1 MRRGI
6 NLLLSGSVF
15 HTAGQSLLLPGYG
28 AGGGAGAVANQLDKE
43 NGYHSF
49 AQLLWGNWNVTAL
62 FNSRRI
68 IQPQGIYESQFNN
81 TGNAV
86 TDQRN
91 FVSLDYTRQL
101 GADRRLRWRT
111 AYDQYRYR
119 DVFIYDGD
127 SEEDDASDVRDS
139 NWGDWMTTRLS
150 ISTPVRRLGTLTA
163 GSEVYHE
170 LRNLQVIFQTTPA
183 AQEYFRISRPNRG
196 IAIFAQQEVP
206 VTKRWR
212 IYAGLR
218 QDYSRNFQWFT
229 APRVSAV
236 FDQNDRLTYK
246 LSYARAFRNPS
257 TYEKYYEDDYYQ
269 VLNLNLRQERTNA
282 FEASLERRLGKQV
295 NAVFNAF
302 HYRMK
307 DVIQSELT
315 ANELNQYRNG
325 GQIRLSGVE
334 AELNGS
340 LAPWMETSASAVIQ
354 RADNITSGSRLVN
367 SPSVLG
373 KARLGIPVL
382 RRRGNVGFALRSWNS
397 RLTGSG
403 QRLAPVALLD
413 TSFTTAK
420 LQSGFQLAAGIR
432 NLMGR
437 NYEDPV
443 DLTLDRIRANGRTW
457 YVRVSWQS
465 RE

>member
-1 MRRGI
+1 
-6 NLLLSGSVF
+6 
-15 HTAGQSLLLPGYG
+15 
-28 AGGGAGAVANQLDKE
+28 
-43 NGYHSF
+43 
-49 AQLLWGNWNVTAL
+49 
-62 FNSRRI
+62 
-68 IQPQGIYESQFNN
+68 
-81 TGNAV
+81 
-86 TDQRN
+86 
-91 FVSLDYTRQL
+91 
-101 GADRRLRWRT
+101 
-111 AYDQYRYR
+111 
-119 DVFIYDGD
+119 
-127 SEEDDASDVRDS
+127 
-139 NWGDWMTTRLS
+139 MTTRLS

-170 LRNLQVIFQTTPA
+170 LPNLQVIFQTTPA

-218 QDYSRNFQWFT
+218 QDYSRNFQGFT

-295 NAVFNAF
+295 NAVLNTF

-382 RRRGNVGFALRSWNS
+382 RRRGNVGFAVRSWNS

-403 QRLAPVALLD
+403 QRLAPVALLEHQLHHSQA
-413 TSFTTAK
+413 SFRVSVGCRHPHPDGAE
-420 LQSGFQLAAGIR
+420 LRRSGGSHTGQDSGERTDLVRASELAIAGVK
-432 NLMGR
+432 
-437 NYEDPV
+437 DPV
-443 DLTLDRIRANGRTW
+443 DAEEISPDHSAGNRERGVLDCVAREPGVRRAGQGVVGRAEF
-457 YVRVSWQS
+457 QS
-465 RE
+465 DLPGCICGAAGRLARQQARRNCDRPTRGRRHDGNR